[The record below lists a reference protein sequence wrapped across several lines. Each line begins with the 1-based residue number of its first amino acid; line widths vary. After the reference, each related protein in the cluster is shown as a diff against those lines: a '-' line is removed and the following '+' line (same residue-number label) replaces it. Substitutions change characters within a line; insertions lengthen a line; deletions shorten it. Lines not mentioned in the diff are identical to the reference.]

1 MQLRG
6 PKTGREVQQPPPEP
20 ISVSQHPEGPVTPTW
35 VSFKSIQSLV
45 RFASAAGVNA
55 GVPFQVLGVW
65 MLLFPAKD
73 CYNFQDF
80 PSDTMFHGRREARL
94 LQRWLFRPS
103 AGEGGWDEFGLD
115 LLEANPQPNAT
126 GH

>member
-1 MQLRG
+1 
-6 PKTGREVQQPPPEP
+6 
-20 ISVSQHPEGPVTPTW
+20 
-35 VSFKSIQSLV
+35 
-45 RFASAAGVNA
+45 
-55 GVPFQVLGVW
+55 
-65 MLLFPAKD
+65 
-73 CYNFQDF
+73 
-80 PSDTMFHGRREARL
+80 MFHGQREARL